1 MDQPDFIG
9 PASPADVPG
18 VWLLLHQNLQEN
30 TDPATWAQEGF
41 LSFAYPLDF
50 LADQQ
55 AAEPIVV
62 AKAASQV
69 VGYCLP
75 TPPSFAT
82 RSPLLAPFA
91 ELAGGLL
98 YRGQPVGQYRYCLM
112 GQVCVGA
119 SHRGQGLIGQ
129 LYAAMRAQLR
139 GRYDLVVTEVSTRNL
154 RSRAAHARLGW
165 EDIHQ
170 YTDPHHGDTWAV
182 VAWWIGG

>member
-1 MDQPDFIG
+1 MSQTVSIG
-9 PASPADVPG
+9 PAQPADVPG
-18 VWLLLHQNLQEN
+18 VWQLLHQNLKQN

-62 AKAASQV
+62 AKAGGQV

-75 TPPSFAT
+75 TPPGFALK
-82 RSPLLAPFA
+82 SPLLAPFA
-91 ELAGGLL
+91 QQLGSLS
-98 YRGQPVGQYRYCLM
+98 YRGQPVASYRYCLM

-119 SHRGQGLIGQ
+119 SHRGQGLIGR
-129 LYAAMRAQLR
+129 LYAAMRDQLR
-139 GRYDLVVTEVSTRNL
+139 GRYDLVVTEVSVRNL

-170 YTDPHHGDTWAV
+170 YTDPHNGDTWAV
-182 VAWWIGG
+182 VAWWMGG